1 MANYINPNGRE
12 AEYDFAKANRYTRR
26 QPCDYNQAVYAQ
38 DQDGVCYHFLTV
50 TKAAEAIIQNGYCSS
65 RSKKIVTANCICGFI
80 VRACRGLSS
89 NKNSHRLFGF
99 DWHFV
104 SDIH

>member
-12 AEYDFAKANRYTRR
+12 AEYDFAKANRYPVKKRN
-26 QPCDYNQAVYAQ
+26 DYDHAVYAQ

-50 TKAAEAIIQNGYCSS
+50 EKAAEAVVKNGYCSD
-65 RSKKIVTANCICGFI
+65 KGVKHKQVCGYI
-80 VRACRGLSS
+80 HRACKGVYTLNS
-89 NKNSHRLFGF
+89 KNPHRLYGF

>member
-12 AEYDFAKANRYTRR
+12 AEYDFAKANRYPKKRK
-26 QPCDYNQAVYAQ
+26 DYDHAVYAQ
-38 DQDGVCYHFLTV
+38 DQDGVCYHFLTIEE
-50 TKAAEAIIQNGYCSS
+50 AAEAVVKNGYCKSES
-65 RSKKIVTANCICGFI
+65 VNHNQVCGYIVLACNGGYGRFNSK
-80 VRACRGLSS
+80 SP
-89 NKNSHRLFGF
+89 HRIFGF